1 MKKRVEVIC
10 RHTQAH
16 RIIPLKIAIMERDKE
31 IQSYIVKKSKVVKPL
46 GISVLPN
53 GVKCPPFVLCFDV
66 TIFVFGVERIVGLIY
81 NTQTMGWNIVY

>member
-31 IQSYIVKKSKVVKPL
+31 IQSYCKEK
-46 GISVLPN
+46 
-53 GVKCPPFVLCFDV
+53 
-66 TIFVFGVERIVGLIY
+66 
-81 NTQTMGWNIVY
+81 